1 MSQTTAQQ
9 IGADA
14 TANKRAP
21 SGADA
26 GTTDTSTY
34 SGKGVTG
41 TGEKSDSLA
50 AFMRAIKFHVPRR
63 ANTDV
68 DRMFAQ
74 PHPRARQTT
83 LDAETIS
90 NIDEASCVPSAN

>member
-9 IGADA
+9 IDA
-14 TANKRAP
+14 KTINSNTA
-21 SGADA
+21 
-26 GTTDTSTY
+26 DTST
-34 SGKGVTG
+34 SITK
-41 TGEKSDSLA
+41 TGEKNDSLA

-74 PHPRARQTT
+74 PHPRARQTS
-83 LDAETIS
+83 LDADTIS